1 MKRLMVLAA
10 MLTVVLAATSP
21 ASAQEESV
29 VATGVLEKPE
39 ITTYMYGTHA
49 ITDEV
54 SGARYALGSEDV
66 GLLDSYVG
74 QRVSVY
80 GESVPAYENGQV
92 EGGPPL
98 LSVTWVEPAF

>member
-1 MKRLMVLAA
+1 MKKLAVLAT
-10 MLTVVLAATSP
+10 MLALVLVVASP
-21 ASAQEESV
+21 AVAQESI

-54 SGARYALGSEDV
+54 SGVRYALGSEDL

-80 GESVPAYENGQV
+80 GELAPGYENGQV

-98 LSVTWVEPAF
+98 LNVTWIESASP